1 MSVIDLFSD
10 RSDLYAAARPQY
22 PQDLYEFLA
31 SCVDTKERAWDCGAG
46 NGQASVAIAEYFREV
61 YATDISKSQIANAIP
76 KNNVFYSVQPAEKTN
91 FPNGYFDAV
100 TVAQALHWFDIE
112 SFWAEVKR
120 VLKKGGIFSAW
131 CYSWLSVSSPIDL
144 VIKEGILDIIESY
157 WSPRIQLI
165 DNGYRNID
173 FPFEPIQAPPIEMKI
188 SWTLAELLAYMHT
201 WSATRQCMQ
210 QQGTKFFEALR
221 DSLLPVW
228 GNPEQK
234 KEVKMNFH
242 LIVGRN

>member
-31 SCVDTKERAWDCGAG
+31 SCVDTKERAWDCAAG
-46 NGQASVAIAEYFREV
+46 NGQASVALAEYFGEV

-76 KNNVFYSVQPAEKTN
+76 KNNVFYSVQPAEKTD

-112 SFWAEVKR
+112 GFWAEVKR
-120 VLKKGGIFSAW
+120 VLKKGGIFAAW
-131 CYSWLSVSSPIDL
+131 CYSSLSVSSPIDL
-144 VIKEGILDIIESY
+144 VIKERILDIIESY

-173 FPFEPIQAPPIEMKI
+173 FPFEPIQTPPIEMKI

-221 DSLLPVW
+221 DNLLPVW

-234 KEVKMNFH
+234 KEVKMDFH

>member
-10 RSDLYAAARPQY
+10 KSDLYAAARPQY
-22 PQDLYEFLA
+22 PQELYEFLA
-31 SCVDTKERAWDCGAG
+31 SCVNTRERAWDCGAG
-46 NGQASVAIAEYFREV
+46 NGQASIALAEYFREV
-61 YATDISKSQIANAIP
+61 YAIDVSDRQIANAIP
-76 KNNVFYSVQPAEKTN
+76 KNNVFYLVQPAEKTN
-91 FPNGYFDAV
+91 FPNAYFDAV

-112 SFWAEVKR
+112 RFWSEVKR

-131 CYSWLSVSSPIDL
+131 CYSWLSVSSSIDL

-165 DNGYRNID
+165 HNSYRNID
-173 FPFEPIQAPPIEMKI
+173 FPFEPIQAPPIEMEI

-221 DSLLPVW
+221 DNLLPVW

-234 KEVKMNFH
+234 KAVKMNFH